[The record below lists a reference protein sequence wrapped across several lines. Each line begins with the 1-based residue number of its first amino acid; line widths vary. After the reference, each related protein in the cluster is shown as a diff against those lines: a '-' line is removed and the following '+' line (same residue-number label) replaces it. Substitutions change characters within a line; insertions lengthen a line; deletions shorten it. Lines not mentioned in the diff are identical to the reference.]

1 MQQESIQEIA
11 VVRLSALGDVCHA
24 VAVVQAMMKVYPT
37 AKITWITSP
46 LEARLV
52 SLLEGVDVIEYDKK
66 TGFSGMF
73 ELRAKLKHVSFDALL
88 HLQWSSRSSVLTR
101 MLKVKRRIGFSLSR
115 SREKQHWFVNE
126 LAPEPLGDHVLD
138 SFLSVASVLGVTKVA
153 FPCQLTLPEIDFDL
167 PNSYV
172 VVNPCGSKVE
182 KNWTLEGNRAVVK
195 RILEKGFTPVL
206 TGGPSELEV
215 NFSQNIEEEMDG
227 VINLVGKTSVEAMCT
242 LIKGASLVVSPDT
255 GPAHI
260 ATLVGTPVLGLYA
273 LSSPNRTGPYNDI
286 KNVVSVYEEL
296 AEKEYNKPVSE
307 LPWATTVHDPKAM
320 QHIRI
325 EQVLTVL
332 DTLI

>member
-1 MQQESIQEIA
+1 MQQQDIQQIA

-24 VAVVQAMMKVYPT
+24 VAVVQALMKLYPT
-37 AKITWITSP
+37 AKVTWITSP

-52 SLLEGVDVIEYDKK
+52 RLLAGVDVIEYDKK
-66 TGFSGMF
+66 SGLSGMF
-73 ELRAKLKHVSFDALL
+73 ELRAKLKNVTFDALL

-115 SREKQHWFVNE
+115 SREKQNWFVNE
-126 LAPEPLGDHVLD
+126 LAPEPKGYHVLD
-138 SFLSVASVLGVTKVA
+138 SFLSVASVLGVADVA

-167 PNSYV
+167 PDSYV
-172 VVNPCGSKVE
+172 VVNPCGSKIE

-195 RILEKGFTPVL
+195 RILEKGLTPVL

-215 NFSQNIEEEMDG
+215 TFSQDIQADIDG

-273 LSSPNRTGPYNDI
+273 LSNPKRTGPYNDI
-286 KNVVSVYEEL
+286 ENVVSVYEEL

-320 QHIRI
+320 QYIHV
-325 EQVLTVL
+325 EQVLAKL
-332 DTLI
+332 DALI

>member
-1 MQQESIQEIA
+1 MQQENIQHLA

-24 VAVVQAMMKVYPT
+24 MVVVQSMMALYPAAKV
-37 AKITWITSP
+37 TWITSP
-46 LEARLV
+46 LEAKLV
-52 SLLEGVDVIEYDKK
+52 RLLEGVDVIEYDKK
-66 TGFSGMF
+66 SGLSGMF
-73 ELRAKLKHVSFDALL
+73 VLKAKLKHVTFDALL

-115 SREKQHWFVNE
+115 SREKQNWFVNE
-126 LAPEPLGDHVLD
+126 LAPEPKGYHVLD
-138 SFLSVASVLGVTKVA
+138 SFLSVASVLGVTNVA
-153 FPCQLTLPEIDFDL
+153 FPCQLTLPDMDFDL
-167 PNSYV
+167 PDSYV

-182 KNWTLEGNRAVVK
+182 KNWTLEGNRAVVR
-195 RILEKGFTPVL
+195 RILEKGYTPVL

-215 NFSQNIEEEMDG
+215 DFSQAIQAGIDG

-273 LSSPNRTGPYNDI
+273 LSNPKRTGPYNDM

-296 AEKEYNKPVSE
+296 AEKEYNKPVSA

-320 QHIRI
+320 QHIQI
-325 EQVLTVL
+325 DSVLSKL
-332 DTLI
+332 DELI

>member
-1 MQQESIQEIA
+1 MQQEDIQRIA

-24 VAVVQAMMKVYPT
+24 IVVVQAMMKLYPT

-52 SLLEGVDVIEYDKK
+52 RLLDGVDVIEYDKK
-66 TGFSGMF
+66 SGFSGMF
-73 ELRAKLKHVSFDALL
+73 ALRAKLKHVTFDALL
-88 HLQWSSRSSVLTR
+88 HLQWSLRSSVLTR
-101 MLKVKRRIGFSLSR
+101 MFKVKRRIGFSLSC

-126 LAPEPLGDHVLD
+126 LALEPKGYHVLD
-138 SFLSVASVLGVTKVA
+138 SFLSVARVLGVKDLA
-153 FPCQLTLPEIDFDL
+153 FPCQLSLPEIDFDL
-167 PNSYV
+167 PSSYV
-172 VVNPCGSKVE
+172 IVNPCGSKVE
-182 KNWTLEGNRAVVK
+182 KNWTLEGNRAIVK
-195 RILEKGFTPVL
+195 RILEKGLTPVL

-215 NFSQNIEEEMDG
+215 TFSHEIEAGIEG
-227 VINLVGKTSVEAMCT
+227 VVNLVGKTSVEAMCT

-273 LSSPNRTGPYNDI
+273 LSNPNRTGPYNDI
-286 KNVVSVYEEL
+286 QNVVSVYKEL
-296 AEKEYNKPVSE
+296 AEKEYNRPISE

-325 EQVLTVL
+325 EQVLAKL